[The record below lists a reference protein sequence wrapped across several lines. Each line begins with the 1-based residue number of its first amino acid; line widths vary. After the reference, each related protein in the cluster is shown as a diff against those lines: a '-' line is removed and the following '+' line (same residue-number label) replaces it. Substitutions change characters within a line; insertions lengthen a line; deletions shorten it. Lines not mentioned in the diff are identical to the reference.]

1 MRRGAHATAAT
12 EQRASPPLRPVQVYE
27 LSLSANQLRSD
38 VHRLEFE
45 AGDTLG
51 EASGGARGQLRSGRR
66 SALAGGG
73 APGMRTGDQAKEEEL
88 QHLRLGAEIIDCR

>member
-1 MRRGAHATAAT
+1 MRRGYAKPTN
-12 EQRASPPLRPVQVYE
+12 QNKGCVPF
-27 LSLSANQLRSD
+27 LSLPSHLAQ
-38 VHRLEFE
+38 VHQARLVRD
-45 AGDTLG
+45 GD
-51 EASGGARGQLRSGRR
+51 E